1 DGHLVVLEGILL
13 ETLKRAGETRLMLQ
27 KGGEIAEAV
36 LDGER
41 LEHAWA
47 ADSVLSV
54 AGVYTVVL
62 DEYRQPR
69 GFRLLLRSPQDV
81 KVLRLPDWWTAGRAL
96 TMASF
101 LALGFLLAI
110 LFIALLRRR
119 VRQQTLEIRQQLVD
133 LGRARDAAEASA
145 RAKSAFLA
153 NMSHEIRTPMNG
165 VIGMS
170 NLLLD
175 TPLEAEQRDFAE

>member
-1 DGHLVVLEGILL
+1 AGDGRHRRMKGREVEEPGI
-13 ETLKRAGETRLMLQ
+13 G
-27 KGGEIAEAV
+27 
-36 LDGER
+36 GER
-41 LEHAWA
+41 LEFAWA

-133 LGRARDAAEASA
+133 LGRARDAAVACA

-153 NMSHEIRTPMNG
+153 NMSHEIRTPTNG
-165 VIGMS
+165 VIGMC
-170 NLLLD
+170 NLLLV
-175 TPLEAEQRDFAE
+175 TPLESEQRDFAETIRHSAEALLSVLND